1 MPLYPLVQWNG
12 SYRLKVYVPAKVRTS
27 LGISDNYY
35 DKRFKTKKEAK
46 EAELQ
51 ILTDINTIQKGEA
64 LPHQAMV
71 FMSGLPFYCIRPTSN
86 SHHSN
91 YQSKSFFYY
100 SVIHHSQN
108 IALIA
113 LSSHSFG
120 KYTDSLLLI
129 PLLK

>member
-12 SYRLKVYVPAKVRTS
+12 SYRLKVYVPAKIRTS
-27 LGISDNYY
+27 LGISGNYY

-64 LPHQAMV
+64 LPHQAMI
-71 FMSGLPFYCIRPTSN
+71 FMLVLPFNCIRPASN
-86 SHHSN
+86 SHHSS
-91 YQSKSFFYY
+91 YQSEYFFYY

-108 IALIA
+108 IALVS
-113 LSSHSFG
+113 LQNHNSD
-120 KYTDSLLLI
+120 KYIDNLFLFPSLN
-129 PLLK
+129 

>member
-27 LGISDNYY
+27 LGISGNYY

-100 SVIHHSQN
+100 SVIHHSHN

-113 LSSHSFG
+113 L
-120 KYTDSLLLI
+120 
-129 PLLK
+129 

>member
-27 LGISDNYY
+27 LGISGNYY

-64 LPHQAMV
+64 LPHQAMILCRYYLLIV
-71 FMSGLPFYCIRPTSN
+71 LDQLPILIIR
-86 SHHSN
+86 
-91 YQSKSFFYY
+91 
-100 SVIHHSQN
+100 VINQN
-108 IALIA
+108 I
-113 LSSHSFG
+113 SFI
-120 KYTDSLLLI
+120 TQ
-129 PLLK
+129 

>member
-12 SYRLKVYVPAKVRTS
+12 SYRLKVYVPAKDRTS
-27 LGISDNYY
+27 LGISGNYY

-64 LPHQAMV
+64 LPHQSMV

-86 SHHSN
+86 SHH
-91 YQSKSFFYY
+91 Y